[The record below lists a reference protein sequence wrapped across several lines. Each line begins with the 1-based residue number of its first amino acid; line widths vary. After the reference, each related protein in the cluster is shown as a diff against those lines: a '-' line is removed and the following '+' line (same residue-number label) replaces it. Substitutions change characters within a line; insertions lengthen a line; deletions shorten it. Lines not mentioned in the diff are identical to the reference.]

1 MSNHTHQLNITY
13 MYYDS
18 DPNIWHTF
26 LSLSPCIYFD
36 DVVVSDEIH

>member
-18 DPNIWHTF
+18 DPNIW
-26 LSLSPCIYFD
+26 SLSPCIYFD